1 MRKKISKKQ
10 KEISLPIKSI
20 IGLSVSCLVG
30 AVITIFFS
38 FLFSYILSKSPEIT
52 KLSSVY
58 FIVSILIGGLVC
70 GFISTK
76 LLSFKGLISG
86 LLSSVPLIIIIF
98 TIMLFF
104 SNGRLNN
111 FSVIV
116 LFVVLIS
123 TTIGG
128 IVSANT
134 KRRK

>member
-20 IGLSVSCLVG
+20 LGLSVSCLIG
-30 AVITIFFS
+30 AIITIIFS
-38 FLFSYILSKSPEIT
+38 FLFSYILSKSPEIS
-52 KLSSVY
+52 KISSLY

-86 LLSSVPLIIIIF
+86 LLSSVPLTIIIF
-98 TIMLFF
+98 TIMLLF

-116 LFVVLIS
+116 LFTILIS

-128 IVSANT
+128 IISANT